1 MIFNTNVQGASVEG
15 KVIEIKEDNLRLHLE
30 IDKEQKTE
38 EAFWFPYSTPYT
50 TEGQTGWYCMPELD
64 DRVKLY
70 FPTDKEEEGVV
81 INSIRRRIVGGDY
94 TVDPEIKFFRTKF
107 GKELMFSEN
116 EIMITGKD
124 DKVLIRLIGKEGE
137 DGNEGIVIYSA
148 KDILIKSDKELKI
161 ESGSNV
167 FITANSSISMKV
179 NDQNRIHI
187 DSTTTTIK
195 GKVKTNG

>member
-1 MIFNTNVQGASVEG
+1 
-15 KVIEIKEDNLRLHLE
+15 
-30 IDKEQKTE
+30 
-38 EAFWFPYSTPYT
+38 
-50 TEGQTGWYCMPELD
+50 
-64 DRVKLY
+64 
-70 FPTDKEEEGVV
+70 
-81 INSIRRRIVGGDY
+81 
-94 TVDPEIKFFRTKF
+94 
-107 GKELMFSEN
+107 
-116 EIMITGKD
+116 
-124 DKVLIRLIGKEGE
+124 LIGKEGE

>member
-1 MIFNTNVQGASVEG
+1 
-15 KVIEIKEDNLRLHLE
+15 
-30 IDKEQKTE
+30 
-38 EAFWFPYSTPYT
+38 
-50 TEGQTGWYCMPELD
+50 MPELD

-137 DGNEGIVIYSA
+137 D
-148 KDILIKSDKELKI
+148 
-161 ESGSNV
+161 V
-167 FITANSSISMKV
+167 FEVLQTRGCSSSV
-179 NDQNRIHI
+179 RNRRTSYAQ
-187 DSTTTTIK
+187 STR
-195 GKVKTNG
+195 